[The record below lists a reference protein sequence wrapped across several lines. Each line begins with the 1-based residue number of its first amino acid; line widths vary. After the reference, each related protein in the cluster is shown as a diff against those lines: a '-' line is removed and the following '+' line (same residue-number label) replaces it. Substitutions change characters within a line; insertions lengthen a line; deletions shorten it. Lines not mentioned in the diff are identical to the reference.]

1 MPSAKLPS
9 YSVAVPDP
17 HCSLLLA
24 LVQQKKSI
32 RIFTMFDTLLSSQGF
47 IPHGHCYLWKPGL
60 IWLHIL
66 SDGLIALAYFSIPI
80 LLVYFISKR
89 RDVPFHQVFLLFGL
103 FIISCGAGHV
113 MDIWTLWHPTYWLAG
128 VLKAFTAIVSV
139 YTALSL
145 IPLIPKA
152 LSLPSPEQL
161 EQANRELE
169 AALLALQQTQSQ
181 LVQTE
186 KMSSLG
192 QLVAGI
198 AHEINNPINFI
209 HGNLNHA
216 GIYAEDL
223 LEVLNLYQATYPQT
237 APAIQKITEER
248 DLAFIA
254 EDFPKIL
261 SSMKIGAERIC
272 QIVLSLRNFSRLD
285 EAEVKPVNIH
295 EGIDSTL
302 MILQHQLKATTG
314 RAAILVQKEY
324 SKLPLVECYA
334 GQLNQVFM
342 NLLSNAIDA
351 LDKRRQ
357 QYFANS
363 NANTEIEPAQI
374 QISTELQ
381 NREWIVIKV
390 SDNGSGMT
398 EATQKRLFSPFFTTK
413 PAGRGTGLGLSI
425 SQRIVLERHGGK
437 LECVSQL
444 DQGTTFLIMIPVKQ
458 SLGESKCSKST
469 TPVVSLLTA

>member
-1 MPSAKLPS
+1 
-9 YSVAVPDP
+9 
-17 HCSLLLA
+17 
-24 LVQQKKSI
+24 
-32 RIFTMFDTLLSSQGF
+32 MFDTLLSSQGF

-60 IWLHIL
+60 VWLHIL

-80 LLVYFISKR
+80 LLVYFIFKR

-145 IPLIPKA
+145 IPLIPQA

-169 AALLALQQTQSQ
+169 STLLALQQTQSQ

-223 LEVLNLYQATYPQT
+223 LEVLGVYQATYPQP
-237 APAIQKITEER
+237 APAIQKLAEDC

-254 EDFPKIL
+254 EDFPKII
-261 SSMKIGAERIC
+261 SSMKMGAERIC

-302 MILQHQLKATTG
+302 LILQHQLKATTG
-314 RAAILVQKEY
+314 RSAILVQKEY
-324 SKLPLVECYA
+324 GELPLVECYA

-357 QYFANS
+357 QHFVNE
-363 NANTEIEPAQI
+363 NVNIEIEPARI

-381 NREWIVIKV
+381 NQEWIVIKIA
-390 SDNGSGMT
+390 DNGSGMT

-425 SQRIVLERHGGK
+425 SQRIVLEKHGGK
-437 LECVSQL
+437 LECISQL
-444 DQGTTFLIMIPVKQ
+444 EQGTTFLITIPVKQ
-458 SLGESKCSKST
+458 SIVESKCSRNA
-469 TPVVSLLTA
+469 TPIVSLIPTQ